1 MIRNSKKHPV
11 KQVFKRKPHK
21 KMPES
26 LKTRIVG
33 EVLRGE
39 ISLRA
44 ASTKYNIHRRTIRTA
59 LQKVQVNGLI
69 DDAPVRLGKG
79 VNLDMNE
86 KQLERTSAQE
96 IKALT
101 EELKKAR
108 LKIEGLDIMIS
119 EAEEKF
125 KIKIRKKAGT
135 KQSRDC
141 GNGTRK

>member
-1 MIRNSKKHPV
+1 
-11 KQVFKRKPHK
+11 
-21 KMPES
+21 MPES

-44 ASTKYNIHRRTIRTA
+44 ASTKYNIHRRTICVA
-59 LQKVQVNGLI
+59 LQKVHVNGLI
-69 DDAPVRLGKG
+69 NDAPVPRRKG

-86 KQLERTSAQE
+86 KQLERSSAQE

-108 LKIEGLDIMIS
+108 LKIEGLDIMINV
-119 EAEEKF
+119 AEEKF

-135 KQSRDC
+135 KQSIGCGRD
-141 GNGTRK
+141 TRE

>member
-11 KQVFKRKPHK
+11 GKAFKRKPGH

-44 ASTKYNIHRRTIRTA
+44 ASAKYSIHRRTICA
-59 LQKVQVNGLI
+59 AIQKVQVNGLI
-69 DDAPVRLGKG
+69 NDAPIPRKKDL
-79 VNLDMNE
+79 NLDMNE

-101 EELKKAR
+101 EELKKAK
-108 LKIEGLDIMIS
+108 LKIEGLDIMINV
-119 EAEEKF
+119 AEEKF
-125 KIKIRKKAGT
+125 KIKIRKKAGA
-135 KQSRDC
+135 KQSRGC
-141 GNGTRK
+141 GRDTQE

>member
-1 MIRNSKKHPV
+1 
-11 KQVFKRKPHK
+11 
-21 KMPES
+21 MPES

-59 LQKVQVNGLI
+59 LQKVQVNGLVN
-69 DDAPVRLGKG
+69 DAPVRLGKG

-86 KQLERTSAQE
+86 KQLERTSAQQ

-108 LKIEGLDIMIS
+108 LKIEGLDIMIN

-141 GNGTRK
+141 GSDTRK